1 MKKLAILVLTVF
13 LMGIAFP
20 VLADTTTTATTD
32 TTPGVSDT
40 VYASTTSTVSDIT
53 YTTSNPDDT
62 TVNDETYQSVPT
74 SGENRLPVDLNI
86 LKSLSYYQLKQLKE
100 EIEDLLEQKEEE
112 LLEFKGIVTS
122 FDGQFLTVKDK
133 NEEKTFLVTPDT
145 ELEVK
150 GELSAGY
157 KAEVKYDPINNE
169 AVKVEAK
176 PVILEFTGTVILFD
190 GKNLTVARGN
200 GEQKTFVITEK
211 TKVEGLGKIKGE
223 KTIKPGYKV
232 GVKYTLTG
240 NAIEVKVIP
249 AKVEKE
255 KEKEK
260 EKERKKESKKEKEQK
275 SETKKFVKK
284 TYYKKR

>member
-1 MKKLAILVLTVF
+1 MKKIAVLVLTVF
-13 LMGIAFP
+13 LLGITLPA
-20 VLADTTTTATTD
+20 LADTATTVPAN

-40 VYASTTSTVSDIT
+40 VYANQTPTVSDTT
-53 YTTSNPDDT
+53 YTTPSVTDQ
-62 TVNDETYQSVPT
+62 TYQPVPAPAD
-74 SGENRLPVDLNI
+74 NPLPFDLSLLNN
-86 LKSLSYYQLKQLKE
+86 LSYSQLKQLKE
-100 EIEDLLEQKEEE
+100 EIENLLEQKEEE
-112 LLEFKGIVTS
+112 LQEFKGIVTS
-122 FDGQFLTVKDK
+122 FDGQTLTVKGE
-133 NEEKTFLVTPDT
+133 NEEKTFVITSDT
-145 ELEVK
+145 DMEVK
-150 GELSAGY
+150 GELGAGY
-157 KAEVKYDPINNE
+157 KAEVKYDPASNE

-176 PVILEFTGTVILFD
+176 PVILEYTGTVISFD
-190 GKNLTVARGN
+190 GNNLTVARGN
-200 GEQKTFVITEK
+200 GEQKTFSITEN
-211 TKVEGLGKIKGE
+211 TKIEGLGKLKGE

-249 AKVEKE
+249 AKVEKDKE